1 MEETF
6 IVTKEEANTR
16 IDVLCTQKF
25 PKISRSRWTKHGTF
39 LLEKIPKKNKTK
51 AKEKQSWTIS
61 CPKET
66 VLSQDMIPWD
76 FTLKI
81 LAESETWVVIEKPE
95 GIAVHPSLSDSSQKT
110 IINALVHM
118 FGSSL
123 SENFDEI
130 EGRNIPRPGLVHRL
144 DKPTSGLL
152 LIAKTNQ
159 THRYFQENWN
169 KVEKIYSTIVLGKPP
184 QRGKIDGAIFR
195 DPRGRKKMSI
205 STHEKA
211 KSATTLFE
219 TLESLNKLSH
229 LSVKILTGRTHQIRV
244 HLSSIG
250 FPILG
255 DVLYDG
261 EKSERL
267 FLHAHKLTFPDPDKN
282 DEFTEVISEIPE
294 IFLKKLN

>member
-1 MEETF
+1 METTITITNNESD
-6 IVTKEEANTR
+6 TR
-16 IDVLCTQKF
+16 IDLLCSKKF
-25 PKISRSRWTKHGTF
+25 PKISRSRWTKHGVF
-39 LLEKIPKKNKTK
+39 LLENIAKKPKTRTGKGQAWN
-51 AKEKQSWTIS
+51 IS
-61 CPKET
+61 CPEEIAISEDLT
-66 VLSQDMIPWD
+66 PWD
-76 FTLKI
+76 FPLKI
-81 LAESETWVVIEKPE
+81 LAESKTWVVIEKPE
-95 GIAVHPSLSDSSQKT
+95 GIAVHPSISDASQKT

-169 KVEKIYSTIVLGKPP
+169 NVEKFYDAIVLGRPP
-184 QRGKIDGAIFR
+184 KKGKIDGAIFR
-195 DPRGRKKMSI
+195 DPKDRKKMSV
-205 STHEKA
+205 SGHEKA

-219 TLESLNKLSH
+219 TLETQKIHSH

-255 DVLYDG
+255 DVLYGGD
-261 EKSERL
+261 EAKRL
-267 FLHAHKLTFPDPDKN
+267 FLHAHKLKFPNPDK
-282 DEFTEVISEIPE
+282 DGEMTEVVSETPE
-294 IFLKKLN
+294 IFLKKL